1 MQFKISLNLLI
12 IQNINPVWYGAVHSV
27 CTDTDDLFDKDT
39 PSHADGPGGA
49 RLAPRVVSHVTWTQ
63 RTRDPP
69 PAAETESARA
79 RLGTFLQSRHTSQVT
94 FRHNVT
100 MSRT

>member
-1 MQFKISLNLLI
+1 M
-12 IQNINPVWYGAVHSV
+12 
-27 CTDTDDLFDKDT
+27 
-39 PSHADGPGGA
+39 
-49 RLAPRVVSHVTWTQ
+49 TWTQ

-100 MSRT
+100 MSRTRCLRETNVFHVEMTVYLVANTLIEGGSNKTNLNEDNDDSLRSN